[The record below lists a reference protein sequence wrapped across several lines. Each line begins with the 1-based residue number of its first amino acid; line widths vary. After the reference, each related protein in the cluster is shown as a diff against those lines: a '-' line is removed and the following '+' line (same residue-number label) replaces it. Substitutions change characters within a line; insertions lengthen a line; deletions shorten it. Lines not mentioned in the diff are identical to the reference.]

1 MYVNITPH
9 NAKKSQSSSNIFQ
22 YLDKENQEQ
31 KLKNEY
37 LILEG
42 KEEEINP
49 NSVEH
54 FFNQDYNPYDLN
66 DKNAM
71 VNIYEASEQIDKN
84 RGTQNL
90 SSSNFYMLNIS
101 PSEKELQHME
111 KIAEEE
117 LESRGLKYEECK
129 GNEVALEFFEEQK
142 DQLMKLQIKLYTKDL
157 MNEYAKHMD
166 REIYA
171 NQEALPSNA
180 ERKEMQ
186 PEIDKRYNEFLEE
199 QGLREKIG
207 KDYILVHYD
216 KKVDTE
222 IGNIYNFQY
231 QGKEEEI
238 FATQDKVK
246 EISGNLLAIEK
257 SYFENKLQEQN
268 DKEAGIYNDEKIKL
282 KVQIDKETAHSTMI
296 TIKPDEYGQEVKMWL
311 NNRDFNKL
319 EGGEIEMNKYKADK
333 LINSAIE
340 RDKEQKTLV
349 EIKFTN
355 FTAREIKAKEGKEAD
370 TMITFNQEVKGLKE
384 PIKITFK
391 ESELKQKGD
400 KYFVEKYTLDYRTE
414 KAKELG
420 IISEFG
426 DKKEEIKNQ
435 VWKEQG
441 FDTTKR
447 KVEGKDLLYFAKVE
461 RERTYKHTDKA
472 VLKNR
477 PILKKIEEY
486 SKGTNPLHKAKI
498 EALKQKL
505 LRDKHTGEVIK
516 EGVKKGGMQYHTHI
530 VVSRHD
536 RTSVNR
542 RDKVSMSPNANQ
554 KGGQLNNGAKV
565 GFNRDEFFQKAE
577 KMFDVKFEYNRP
589 ENEKYAVINK
599 ESKSYKSVTS
609 RAKGELV
616 GQIKA
621 GIDKQTGMDIVKGEL
636 NAVQKA
642 KKEIMP
648 LPIPTSLPK
657 NKIDLIIKVVKLI
670 KNISMDKGIQY

>member
-1 MYVNITPH
+1 MYINITSH
-9 NAKKSQSSSNIFQ
+9 EAKKSQSSSNIFL

-31 KLKNEY
+31 KLKNE
-37 LILEG
+37 ILEG
-42 KEEEINP
+42 KEDEINP
-49 NSVEH
+49 NSVEY

-66 DKNAM
+66 DENSR
-71 VNIYEASEQIDKN
+71 VDIYEASEKIDKN

-90 SSSNFYMLNIS
+90 SSSNFYMLNVS
-101 PSEKELQHME
+101 PSEKELKHME
-111 KIAEEE
+111 KIAEDE
-117 LESRGLKYEECK
+117 LDSRGLKYEECK
-129 GNEVALEFFEEQK
+129 DNEVALEFYEEQK
-142 DQLMKLQIKLYTKDL
+142 DQLMKLQMKLYTKDL

-171 NQEALPSNA
+171 NQESLPSNA

-447 KVEGKDLLYFAKVE
+447 QVEGKDLLYFAKVE

-472 VLKNR
+472 VLHNR
-477 PILKKIEEY
+477 PILKKIEDFEK
-486 SKGTNPLHKAKI
+486 SKNPLNKLKI
-498 EALKQKL
+498 GDLEKKL
-505 LRDKHTGEVIK
+505 LKDKHTGEVIK
-516 EGVKKGGMQYHTHI
+516 EGAKKGGLQYHTHI

-536 RTSVNR
+536 RTSINP

-554 KGGQLNNGAKV
+554 KGGHLNNGAKV
-565 GFNRDEFFQKAE
+565 GFNRDNFFQKAE
-577 KMFDVKFEYNRP
+577 NIFDVKFEYQRP
-589 ENEKYAVINK
+589 EQEKYININK
-599 ESKSYKSVTS
+599 ESKAYRQV
-609 RAKGELV
+609 KGNIK
-616 GQIKA
+616 GQIVGSIKEHISNIA
-621 GIDKQTGMDIVKGEL
+621 GMDKVKQEL
-636 NAVQKA
+636 NPLQNI

-648 LPIPTSLPK
+648 IPIPTSFPK
-657 NKIDLIIKVVKLI
+657 SKIDLVIKAIKTI
-670 KNISMDKGIQY
+670 KNIAIDKGIQH